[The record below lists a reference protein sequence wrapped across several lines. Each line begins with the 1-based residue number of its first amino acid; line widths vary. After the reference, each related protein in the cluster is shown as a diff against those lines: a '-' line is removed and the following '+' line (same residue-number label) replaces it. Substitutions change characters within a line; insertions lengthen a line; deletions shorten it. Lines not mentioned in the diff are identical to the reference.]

1 MSKDASRSSPFK
13 NPLCIALDVDT
24 DVRALEL
31 FDQLKGLAGG
41 FKLGPRLIHR
51 YGQALVQKMAKESP
65 IFVDCKFFDIPSTME
80 AAVRATFDSGASLC
94 TVHALA
100 GAEAL
105 RGLAHLEKELNQKRP
120 FRILAVTILTSW
132 SEKSFPSNFKR
143 QGLPKHVKDLA
154 ELVRDAG
161 LHSVVCSPEE
171 IDLLK
176 DLGLYLLTPGIRLPS
191 DSKSDQKRVMGPK
204 EAMEKGASALVVGRP
219 IIESSNP
226 QEAARRYHLQFCVM
240 AQQ

>member
-1 MSKDASRSSPFK
+1 MFKSGDCSPFK

-24 DVRALEL
+24 DIQAMEL

-51 YGQALVQKMAKESP
+51 YGQALVQKMAQESP
-65 IFVDCKFFDIPSTME
+65 IFVDCKFFDIPSTMA
-80 AAVRATFDSGASLC
+80 AAVQATFDSGASLC

-120 FRILAVTILTSW
+120 FRILAVTVLTSW
-132 SEKSFPSNFKR
+132 NENSFPTNFKH
-143 QGLPKHVKDLA
+143 QGVSQHVRDLA

-161 LHSVVCSPEE
+161 LQSVVCSTEE

-176 DLGLYLLTPGIRLPS
+176 DLGLYLLTPGIRLPT

-204 EAMEKGASALVVGRP
+204 EAIEKGSSALVVGRP
-219 IIESSNP
+219 IIENAKP
-226 QEAARRYHLQFCVM
+226 DEAAKTFLSLIQ
-240 AQQ
+240 

>member
-1 MSKDASRSSPFK
+1 MFKADKFNPFK

-24 DVRALEL
+24 DTRAMEL
-31 FDQLKGLAGG
+31 FDQLKPFAGG

-51 YGQALVQKMAKESP
+51 YGQALVQRMAQEVP

-80 AAVRATFDSGASLC
+80 AAVRATFESGASLC

-120 FRILAVTILTSW
+120 FRVLAVTILTSW
-132 SEKSFPSNFKR
+132 NDKSFPSNFKHHGVA
-143 QGLPKHVKDLA
+143 QHVKELA

-171 IDLLK
+171 IDLLR
-176 DLGLYLLTPGIRLPS
+176 DLGLYLLTPGIRLPT

-204 EAMEKGASALVVGRP
+204 DAMGKGASALVVGRP
-219 IIESSNP
+219 IIESANP
-226 QEAARRYHLQFCVM
+226 QEAAKKFLSLIQ
-240 AQQ
+240 

>member
-1 MSKDASRSSPFK
+1 MFKGDKFTPFK
-13 NPLCIALDVDT
+13 NPLCVALDVDT
-24 DVRALEL
+24 DVRAMEL
-31 FDQLKGLAGG
+31 FNQLKSLVGG

-51 YGQALVQKMAKESP
+51 YGQALVQKMAKESR

-100 GAEAL
+100 GAEAM
-105 RGLAHLEKELNQKRP
+105 RGLAHLENELNKTRP

-132 SEKSFPSNFKR
+132 NEESFPSNFKK
-143 QGLPKHVKDLA
+143 QGIPRHVKELA
-154 ELVRDAG
+154 EMVRDAG

-176 DLGLYLLTPGIRLPS
+176 DIGLYLLTPGIRLAT
-191 DSKSDQKRVMGPK
+191 DSKSDQKRVMGPG
-204 EAMEKGASALVVGRP
+204 EAIKKGASALVVGRP
-219 IIESSNP
+219 ILESENA
-226 QEAARRYHLQFCVM
+226 QEAAKKFLKLIQ
-240 AQQ
+240 

>member
-1 MSKDASRSSPFK
+1 MFKNGSCSPFK

-24 DVRALEL
+24 DTQAMEL

-51 YGQALVQKMAKESP
+51 YGRSLVQKMALESP
-65 IFVDCKFFDIPSTME
+65 IFVDCKFFDIPSTMA
-80 AAVRATFDSGASLC
+80 AAVQATFDSGASLC

-120 FRILAVTILTSW
+120 FRILAVTVLTSW
-132 SEKSFPSNFKR
+132 NENSFPSNFKH
-143 QGLPKHVKDLA
+143 QGVSQHVKELA

-161 LHSVVCSPEE
+161 LQSVVCSSEE

-176 DLGLYLLTPGIRLPS
+176 DFGLYLLTPGIRLPT
-191 DSKSDQKRVMGPK
+191 DSKGDQKRVMGPR
-204 EAMEKGASALVVGRP
+204 EAMEKGSSALVVGRP
-219 IIESSNP
+219 IIEHAQP
-226 QEAARRYHLQFCVM
+226 QEAAKMFLSLIQN
-240 AQQ
+240 